1 MSAVEYN
8 SLLFEISQRLDE
20 LNVGRKLLVMC
31 RGKVAPRSEETM
43 QDIFPLFVELEQN
56 GFLGPDK
63 LEVLKDLL
71 KGVKEWSLF
80 GNVKAFEAKRKE
92 YNGLLE
98 KIILV
103 LDELDCFEDLV
114 AICSDRIPEEKQGS
128 IQDVR
133 SLFKELENNE
143 SLRIDRLEVLK
154 EILTQKKKSDLL
166 QDVEEFQ
173 ERRNKEDE
181 FEWRKGTLQSA
192 VLGPSR
198 GSFVMIFEIFSSIAV
213 RFSLSFSSC
222 F

>member
-1 MSAVEYN
+1 M
-8 SLLFEISQRLDE
+8 
-20 LNVGRKLLVMC
+20 
-31 RGKVAPRSEETM
+31 
-43 QDIFPLFVELEQN
+43 
-56 GFLGPDK
+56 
-63 LEVLKDLL
+63 
-71 KGVKEWSLF
+71 
-80 GNVKAFEAKRKE
+80 
-92 YNGLLE
+92 
-98 KIILV
+98 

-192 VLGPSR
+192 VLGPQ
-198 GSFVMIFEIFSSIAV
+198 F
-213 RFSLSFSSC
+213 
-222 F
+222 